1 MCFEIGGVDEAVGHA
16 LEHVRAGRW
25 CPSRRPLVMTKGR
38 FPVHPSGRSFLQRGA
53 ADLTHRVFTER
64 LTLSHLVDDP
74 TNSPESVGVTSI
86 EMKHEARAVVVAL
99 QPLVNIR
106 VVKGDGMHATP
117 EQGEVSEWPWHRIN
131 RYPLLVPRLHPT
143 DALTT

>member
-1 MCFEIGGVDEAVGHA
+1 
-16 LEHVRAGRW
+16 LS
-25 CPSRRPLVMTKGR
+25 PPLTDGIFTK
-38 FPVHPSGRSFLQRGA
+38 
-53 ADLTHRVFTER
+53 R
-64 LTLSHLVDDP
+64 LTPRDFADYP
-74 TNSPESVGVTSI
+74 TNPPESVGVTSI